1 MKTKKFTSNIKSFFE
16 IIFSISG
23 YVPKHA
29 TIIRTLAFLFSFFL
43 VFYLTI
49 FHPKNSEIAI
59 IYFII
64 SIILYFGFITFVLRK
79 NGYRLWFIKKWGKER
94 GYLIYEGIL
103 GFLFF
108 NTGASISYVSLSTSG
123 KPFGFVDENFLLFV
137 VVFLFITGFVTKIWS
152 TAVTSIDTYYWR
164 DMFLRKKICKFT
176 TKGPYKYISN
186 PMYSVGQLQSY
197 AVAIYY
203 QSVYGLIVAV
213 LYQLRTYL
221 FYYNIEKRFLKEI
234 YRI

>member
-1 MKTKKFTSNIKSFFE
+1 MNTKKFISNIKSLFE

-29 TIIRTLAFLFSFFL
+29 TIIRTLTFLFSFFL

-64 SIILYFGFITFVLRK
+64 SIMLYFGFITFVLRK
-79 NGYRLWFIKKWGKER
+79 KGYRLWFIKKWGEEK

-108 NTGASISYVSLSTSG
+108 NTAASIGYVSLSTSG
-123 KPFGFVDENFLLFV
+123 KLFGFIDKTVLLII
-137 VVFLFITGFVTKIWS
+137 VVFLFIAGFVTKIWS
-152 TAVTSIDTYYWR
+152 TAVTSVDTYYWR

-186 PMYSVGQLQSY
+186 PMYSFGQLQSY

-203 QSVYGLIVAV
+203 QSIYGLIIAA
-213 LYQLRTYL
+213 LYQLGTYL
-221 FYYNIEKRFLKEI
+221 FYYIIEKKFIKEI
-234 YRI
+234 YKV